1 MTDHIK
7 ERLIMFTN
15 KTTYSKRKLREL
27 SRHNFR
33 FRMIPYILKVEALF
47 LLLAVLGFFVY
58 DFLMFVSI
66 TVMII
71 MPAAII
77 LVVKF
82 KGRRINKNN
91 PSIQKEPTLFYEFHD
106 DHFKIRN
113 LDQELDKGSILY
125 EDIHMAVEGGFNF
138 YLYPNPAMAY
148 IVDKEAFEGI
158 KIEDFRSFLETR
170 IGKTTFFKG

>member
-1 MTDHIK
+1 
-7 ERLIMFTN
+7 MFTN

-33 FRMIPYILKVEALF
+33 FRMIPYILKVEAAF
-47 LLLAVLGFFVY
+47 LLLAVLGFFID
-58 DFLMFVSI
+58 DFLMFVAL

-71 MPAAII
+71 MPVAIM
-77 LVVKF
+77 LAVKF
-82 KGRRINKNN
+82 KGHQVNKNN
-91 PSIQKEPTLFYEFHD
+91 PSIQKEPTLLYEFDD

-113 LDQELDKGSILY
+113 LDRELDKGSILY

-148 IVDKEAFEGI
+148 IVDKEAFEDVT
-158 KIEDFRSFLETR
+158 IEDFRSFLETR
-170 IGKTTFFKG
+170 IKKTKFFKG